1 MELEVLELE
10 VMPMLISYL
19 SCLSSGRTTAGSDM
33 ARVDGRGGGAG
44 VVGLM
49 FEEKMSGHEYNIY
62 TIYGT
67 IT

>member
-1 MELEVLELE
+1 
-10 VMPMLISYL
+10 
-19 SCLSSGRTTAGSDM
+19 M

-44 VVGLM
+44 VGLM

>member
-1 MELEVLELE
+1 M
-10 VMPMLISYL
+10 
-19 SCLSSGRTTAGSDM
+19 RDM